1 MSTFNLV
8 IKNLPEKLSEMKD
21 QPQNGSSK
29 STDMILDNEK
39 TTSTYSFKIDGKDEV
54 YLFSLLGIH
63 MVKQMYQPVEIV
75 ADISI
80 AMAATNTPWA
90 PIPRA
95 DLDRLF
101 KHRQITL
108 ASKDSKSNVEIGNDF
123 YVHEMVP
130 EYKSSGIIM
139 KLKIYSL
146 DKLLTLKKTSRAFV
160 GKRLG
165 DILSAEMKKYTFPY
179 ASEEQLKNSS
189 KASEEDNKKSVNP
202 ESTTANMRVL
212 RFIGKK
218 NNSLEHMFPYLVQY
232 NESFYDML
240 ARTTNRWGEFMF
252 YQDGKLQI
260 GYDNSAAPK
269 TVNPTDYSRITY
281 PNKDQ
286 SDKLIEHATDGTY
299 DLQAVYDKT
308 VSNTPVPHSPYIVKG
323 ELGKFADF
331 EDKYALKK
339 VAKFLNNDKDLNTF
353 IFGNLVD
360 DSASVIKSIEVFDN
374 KNEKINET
382 YFSKIDDAELAE
394 QYDREYNF
402 KIYTDTYEKKPGF
415 NPFTEINAA
424 NYSDSKY
431 GEILAAEQKASNNM
445 VEIDYDTYYPDLKLG
460 DIIDVN
466 GEQFIVAN
474 ISVKVVEEEEF
485 TLKKT
490 DQTDQTDQKDQK
502 IERNIKR
509 KQAIQVTGIGRES
522 EEGLFYPAVIP
533 TGHVRYSGPQKAT
546 IVDTSDPTLKH
557 RVRVMFT
564 WQLKEDS
571 DLPDKDMIKKEAT
584 PWLLFTAKG
593 DGASTTGR
601 HQKGATV
608 LVGFIDGNIERP
620 YVIGAIQK
628 KAPHDGTI
636 DTDLNTPN
644 GHFMRLTDG
653 SAKRGLSKFISGAL
667 SPAISS
673 YSSFLPL
680 TDTKLGDS
688 NRLEGGFSIGDY
700 YGIYNISG
708 STDKR
713 NISISS
719 PWGDVNINAF
729 TGITI
734 SAPNGDVRIKGKNV
748 SIEAGN
754 NLKLVSGTYAE
765 YKILQDKKYKDYS
778 AATVLYTLS
787 ATVAKKLLDKFHMLD
802 MSFVRCVVESVM
814 RPVEGALTVKSNR
827 FLKLE
832 AGKNSCEYPKFAF
845 NVEKKQKM
853 IDAAAKKSLTKLA
866 KNTNLSD
873 SVGQLFEQG
882 ISAIIN
888 QMNSYND
895 IYNECRQRMGLF
907 NFAILTFKEYS
918 NNNEKNPCKTYD
930 DLKSVF
936 WSTNVNDQIS
946 LDTLGF
952 TGDVGIDSEDDVTEE
967 AFARIKNKMLGNPSK
982 EDVIETRK
990 LHRLNVYEKAQSL
1003 REEILKLINFGVSA
1017 LSVKTA
1023 LQTIPESLPKG
1034 AEAKMC
1040 NAISRE
1046 RNQSLFIYNPSDDIK
1061 DFKSGRQAF
1070 TDEEKKMLRR
1080 AFALNLLDEFGLI
1093 DIRVPDP
1100 NTPLPPRP
1108 KITVLHDNVEGNIM
1122 HDDTWLDFINS
1133 LNRITLID
1141 TDKTDKSKFLDDLAG
1156 LPNNLLGDLYVF
1168 SSIPRA
1174 KNMFDEQLCWG
1185 EAKKGSILIG
1195 TNGQTYMIGEGDN
1208 PNFKR
1213 IEKLSASLADGA
1225 ENGFLDRL
1233 KNRLTSL

>member
-95 DLDRLF
+95 DLDKLF

-323 ELGKFADF
+323 ELGKFADY

-339 VAKFLNNDKDLNTF
+339 VAKLLNNDKDLNTF

-571 DLPDKDMIKKEAT
+571 DLPDKGVIKKEAT

-601 HQKGATV
+601 HEKGVTV

-628 KAPHDGTI
+628 KAPYDGTI

-853 IDAAAKKSLTKLA
+853 IDAAAEKSLTKLA

-873 SVGQLFEQG
+873 SVGRLFEQG
-882 ISAIIN
+882 IPAVIN
-888 QMNSYND
+888 QMN
-895 IYNECRQRMGLF
+895 YNEIYGECRTAKRNLDA
-907 NFAILTFKEYS
+907 AIDELKKVS
-918 NNNEKNPCKTYD
+918 NAPQNNPCKTYD
-930 DLKSVF
+930 ELKSVF

-946 LDTLGF
+946 MDTLGF
-952 TGDVGIDSEDDVTEE
+952 TGDVNINSVNDITDDTLARIRNNEGMNLGKEDILDTREDNRLDVYEE
-967 AFARIKNKMLGNPSK
+967 AQL
-982 EDVIETRK
+982 
-990 LHRLNVYEKAQSL
+990 L
-1003 REEILKLINFGVSA
+1003 REKILKIINFGVSA

-1023 LQTIPESLPKG
+1023 LQTIPDSLPKG

-1046 RNQSLFIYNPSDDIK
+1046 RNQSLFIYNPSDDSK
-1061 DFKSGRQAF
+1061 ALKSDRQAF
-1070 TDEEKKMLRR
+1070 TDEENKMLRR

-1093 DIRVPDP
+1093 DIRVPLG
-1100 NTPLPPRP
+1100 NNPLPSKP
-1108 KITVLHDNVEGNIM
+1108 KITGPHDNVEGNIM
-1122 HDDTWLDFINS
+1122 HDNTWLDFINS
-1133 LNRITLID
+1133 LNSITLVD

-1156 LPNNLLGDLYVF
+1156 LPNNLLGDLNVF

-1174 KNMFDEQLCWG
+1174 KNMFNEQLCWG

-1213 IEKLSASLADGA
+1213 IEKLSASLADNA
-1225 ENGFLDRL
+1225 QNGFLSTL
-1233 KNRLTSL
+1233 KHKLNSL